1 MVEMK
6 EISVVK
12 TFGEMTDVVAIR
24 EATETDV
31 SSATP
36 VAKIGDY
43 LVD

>member
-1 MVEMK
+1 MK
-6 EISVVK
+6 EAAVIK
-12 TFGEMTDVVAIR
+12 TFGETTDIVAIR